1 MKRLTLLTLGWVL
14 SAPASAQPQLPAVVI
29 KDVTLVP
36 GNTVRVGNAINA
48 LFRISTLGNGTTDL
62 WLNVDCDTG
71 QKTHLFASITPP
83 APNRPSVRVYGAGSL
98 ARYVPGI
105 PFEPEADSP
114 YSTDPALDVCQQH
127 VSIPKWVAL
136 AQADAQGNQP
146 FIDVTNSAREG
157 DRLQVRLAT
166 DYARIHQDE
175 KYVAPYSVK
184 ITDKVFD
191 CAQNKGQTLNQLAL
205 DNQGRITDSQSEAN
219 PEFTVL
225 TAEETALAKRLCAV
239 NDIRQLSGNGT
250 LAWREKPMAD
260 NLPLR
265 PDFAQNDP
273 APIQNY
279 PLPQAVADT
288 VRQAVATPQ
297 QRPTFKRLSYAQ
309 KSPGEDLAT
318 FVVQIDILPDG
329 TILMLDKMTLGSVVF
344 YSQHVR
350 LFNIVDVKK
359 WDSLAEKPVISNS
372 LENTFVLP
380 PAAGTEYRWKNS
392 QNDNK
397 STGQQC
403 RSDNAWRS
411 AAAISPHFPGRY
423 LEFTCTDDRG
433 DGRPM
438 SSDYAYLEDLHVF
451 IRIGYH
457 EAGEKKRFAFDDVTL
472 VK

>member
-14 SAPASAQPQLPAVVI
+14 SAPAFAQPQLPAVVI

-48 LFRISTLGNGTTDL
+48 LFRISTLGSGTTDL

-71 QKTHLFASITPP
+71 QKIHLFASVTPP
-83 APNRPSVRVYGAGSL
+83 VPNRPSVRVYGAGSL
-98 ARYVPGI
+98 ARYVPGL

-114 YSTDPALDVCQQH
+114 YSTDPALDVCQQN
-127 VSIPKWVAL
+127 VPVPQWVAL
-136 AQADAQGNQP
+136 AEPDTQGNRP
-146 FIDVTNSAREG
+146 YIDVTNSARQG

-175 KYVAPYSVK
+175 KYLAPYSVK

-191 CAQNKGQTLNQLAL
+191 CAQDKGQTLNQFAL
-205 DNQGRITDSQSEAN
+205 DNQGRITDSQSEEN
-219 PEFTVL
+219 PAFTAL
-225 TAEETALAKRLCAV
+225 SAEETALAKRLCAV

-250 LAWREKPMAD
+250 LEWREKPMAED
-260 NLPLR
+260 LPLR

-273 APIQNY
+273 APIQRP
-279 PLPQAVADT
+279 PLPQAVANT
-288 VRQAVATPQ
+288 VQQAVATPQ
-297 QRPTFKRLSYAQ
+297 QRPTFKRLSYVQ
-309 KSPGEDLAT
+309 KSPGEDLAS
-318 FVVQIDILPDG
+318 FVVQMDNLPDG
-329 TILMLDKMTLGSVVF
+329 TVLTLDKMTLGGVVF

-359 WDSLAEKPVISNS
+359 WDSLAEKPVISNT

-380 PAAGTEYRWKNS
+380 PTAGTEYRWKNNQS
-392 QNDNK
+392 DTK

-403 RSDNAWRS
+403 RADDAWRN
-411 AAAISPHFPGRY
+411 ATAISPHFPGRY

-438 SSDYAYLEDLHVF
+438 SSDYAYLEDLQVF